1 MEWLYDPQIWLS
13 LVSLSVLE
21 IVLGIDNLV
30 FLAILTDRLPEER
43 RPLAERLG
51 LAFALL
57 ARLGLLAAMVWVL
70 GLAVPVFEIFGQPVS
85 WRDIVLIGG
94 GIFLLAK
101 ATHEIHGALEGDD
114 DEAEDGAAAHPVA
127 AAGAAPVTAGLW
139 RVALQMG
146 VLDLVFSLDSV
157 ITAVGMAS
165 RLWVMA
171 AAMVVAMAL
180 MLAAAA
186 PLSNF
191 LGRHP
196 TVRMLALAF
205 LIMIGLALVADGLG
219 VHVPK
224 GAIYFAMGFSAAI
237 EGLNL
242 LAKRR
247 QKPVRLRHPLP

>member
-1 MEWLYDPQIWLS
+1 MDWLFDPWVLLS

-30 FLAILTDRLPEER
+30 FLAILTDRLPEEQ

-51 LAFALL
+51 LAFALA
-57 ARLGLLAAMVWVL
+57 ARLALLAAMVWAI
-70 GLAVPVFEIFGQPVS
+70 GLVQPVFEIFGQAVS

-114 DEAEDGAAAHPVA
+114 DESDGADPHP
-127 AAGAAPVTAGLW
+127 PHPISGLW
-139 RVALQMG
+139 RVVVQMA

-157 ITAVGMAS
+157 ITALGIAS
-165 RLWVMA
+165 QLWVMA

-180 MLAAAA
+180 MLAAAES
-186 PLSNF
+186 LSGF
-191 LGRHP
+191 LSRHP
-196 TVRMLALAF
+196 TVRLLALAY
-205 LIMIGLALVADGLG
+205 LIMIGLVLVADGMG
-219 VHVPK
+219 VHVAK
-224 GAIYFAMGFSAAI
+224 GTIYFAMGFSAVI

>member
-1 MEWLYDPQIWLS
+1 MDWLYDPQIWLG

-43 RPLAERLG
+43 RALAERLG

-70 GLAVPVFEIFGQPVS
+70 GLATPVFEILGQPVS

-94 GIFLLAK
+94 GTFLLAK
-101 ATHEIHGALEGDD
+101 ATHEIHGALEGDE
-114 DEAEDGAAAHPVA
+114 DEESAADGARPNPIV
-127 AAGAAPVTAGLW
+127 GGLW
-139 RVALQMG
+139 RVVVQMG
-146 VLDLVFSLDSV
+146 LLDLVFSLDSV
-157 ITAVGMAS
+157 ITAVGMVS

-186 PLSNF
+186 PLSSF
-191 LGRHP
+191 LNRHP

-205 LIMIGLALVADGLG
+205 LIMIGLTLVADGLG
-219 VHVPK
+219 ADVPK
-224 GAIYFAMGFSAAI
+224 YAIYFAMGFSAAI

-242 LAKRR
+242 LARHR
-247 QKPVRLRHPLP
+247 QKPVHLRHPLP

>member
-1 MEWLYDPQIWLS
+1 MDWLYDPQIWLS

-30 FLAILTDRLPEER
+30 FLAILTDRLPEDI

-70 GLAVPVFEIFGQPVS
+70 GLGAPVFAIFDQPVS
-85 WRDIVLIGG
+85 WRDIMLIGG

-114 DEAEDGAAAHPVA
+114 DDGEDGATPGPVAAHPVA
-127 AAGAAPVTAGLW
+127 AGLW
-139 RVALQMG
+139 RVVLQMAL
-146 VLDLVFSLDSV
+146 LDLVFSLDSV
-157 ITAVGMAS
+157 ITAIGMAS
-165 RLWVMA
+165 SLWVMA

-186 PLSNF
+186 PLSSF

-196 TVRMLALAF
+196 TVRMLALAY
-205 LIMIGLALVADGLG
+205 LIMIGVTLIADGLG